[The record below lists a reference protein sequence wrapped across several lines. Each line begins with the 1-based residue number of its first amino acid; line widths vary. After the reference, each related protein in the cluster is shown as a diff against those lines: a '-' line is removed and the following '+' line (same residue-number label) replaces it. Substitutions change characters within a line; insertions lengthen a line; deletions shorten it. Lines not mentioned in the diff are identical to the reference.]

1 MLKIHKILH
10 GEETAL
16 VDLSYDVW
24 AAADYSDAVDAED
37 LKARNVANAGPHRV
51 NHLLLGHLPQ

>member
-1 MLKIHKILH
+1 MVT
-10 GEETAL
+10 EETAM

-37 LKARNVANAGPHRV
+37 LKARNVANAGPHKV